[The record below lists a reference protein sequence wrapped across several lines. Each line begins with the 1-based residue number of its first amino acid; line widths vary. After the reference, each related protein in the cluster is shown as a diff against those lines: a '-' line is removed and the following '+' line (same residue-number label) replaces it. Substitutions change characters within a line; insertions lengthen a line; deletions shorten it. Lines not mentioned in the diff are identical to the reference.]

1 MTPSHQSRQTQMRE
15 ANNHHQKIKEE
26 NTMVPIKTDE
36 EIRAMSRE
44 EKLQY
49 AFDLLMMLP
58 SDKIK
63 ELLAPYAAKQGVDL

>member
-1 MTPSHQSRQTQMRE
+1 MIPF
-15 ANNHHQKIKEE
+15 
-26 NTMVPIKTDE
+26 KTDE

-58 SDKIK
+58 AEKIK
-63 ELLAPYAAKQGVDL
+63 EILAPYAAKQGVDL